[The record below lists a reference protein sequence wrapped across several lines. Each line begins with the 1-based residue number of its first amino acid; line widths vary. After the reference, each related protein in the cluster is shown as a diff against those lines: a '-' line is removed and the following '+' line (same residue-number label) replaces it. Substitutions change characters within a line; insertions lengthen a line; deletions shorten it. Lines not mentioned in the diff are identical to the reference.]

1 MPTFDDPLADAS
13 ETSAALRG
21 LAHATRAF
29 ENPADT
35 YPVIGDLLAGVRSLR
50 QVLDQVTA
58 AHIAPRARAHDDA
71 GNQHAGATFA
81 LAAADELHQAGILL
95 DDVEARLDAASQH
108 SGRIAW
114 HPASPTELSNE
125 SLREGVSG
133 EGAGVRWI
141 SVVFLQGDDAD
152 QVLDL
157 IDRDGTDAAIEHLA
171 GFDYGEET
179 VQAALENGYVYDQPP
194 TGQLDKTSTRDVY
207 TLTYN
212 PFLGHVSL
220 LREHGALPDPALLG
234 IITPASTVTAGAE
247 AGACRAQVGT
257 VSDPGSGPGARRWRL
272 VHPEAGSY
280 ECAGVGAVTGPEDGR
295 LHTAVLVG
303 PEGERRRARKARRQA
318 ATRIETTARET
329 RKADTKARWE
339 AERAERRN
347 TTYLPAA
354 GEPGPAALRTP
365 GRFRLPKHQDTSAT
379 LSGQYP
385 FLAEGGL
392 GSDGIFV
399 GQDLYSGGSF
409 VYDPWVLYRRGI
421 ITAPNVVLA
430 GIVGSGKSSL
440 AKSLYTRSLPFGR
453 RVYVPGDPKG
463 EHTAVAEAVGGR
475 AIILGH
481 GLSNRLNPLDEGHRP
496 STVSDAEWAMQ
507 VASRRRDL
515 IGALAETV
523 LDRPL
528 SPLEHTAIDLA
539 MRDAVRSA
547 EVPILPMV
555 VDRILTPNPADD
567 EDGRL
572 AEDGRL
578 VGHALRRLV
587 AGDLQGLFDGP
598 STVRFDPSLPM
609 VSLDLSRVAENSTLI
624 SVLMT
629 CSSAWME
636 SALSDPNGGQR
647 WVIYDEAW
655 RLMAYPSL
663 LRRMDAQWR
672 LARHFGIANM
682 LIFHKL
688 SDLDNVGDQG
698 SAMRA
703 LASSLLANAETRIVY
718 RQEADQLG
726 STATALG
733 LTGTEQKLLPG
744 LGTGQGLWRIK
755 DRSFV
760 VQHQLHPA
768 ELATFDTT
776 SRMTTDARD
785 AQPGEAAATAG
796 KAGEA

>member
-1 MPTFDDPLADAS
+1 MT
-13 ETSAALRG
+13 
-21 LAHATRAF
+21 
-29 ENPADT
+29 
-35 YPVIGDLLAGVRSLR
+35 
-50 QVLDQVTA
+50 
-58 AHIAPRARAHDDA
+58 
-71 GNQHAGATFA
+71 
-81 LAAADELHQAGILL
+81 
-95 DDVEARLDAASQH
+95 
-108 SGRIAW
+108 GR
-114 HPASPTELSNE
+114 EE
-125 SLREGVSG
+125 S
-133 EGAGVRWI
+133 
-141 SVVFLQGDDAD
+141 
-152 QVLDL
+152 
-157 IDRDGTDAAIEHLA
+157 
-171 GFDYGEET
+171 
-179 VQAALENGYVYDQPP
+179 
-194 TGQLDKTSTRDVY
+194 
-207 TLTYN
+207 
-212 PFLGHVSL
+212 
-220 LREHGALPDPALLG
+220 
-234 IITPASTVTAGAE
+234 
-247 AGACRAQVGT
+247 
-257 VSDPGSGPGARRWRL
+257 
-272 VHPEAGSY
+272 
-280 ECAGVGAVTGPEDGR
+280 R

-303 PEGERRRARKARRQA
+303 PEGERRRHRKARRQA
-318 ATRIETTARET
+318 AAQVQADAR
-329 RKADTKARWE
+329 RAQRDQAKARWE
-339 AERAERRN
+339 AEQAERRA
-347 TTYLPAA
+347 TTYLPAS

-379 LSGQYP
+379 LAGQYP

-392 GSDGIFV
+392 GSSGVFV

-409 VYDPWVLYRRGI
+409 VYDPWVLYQRGV
-421 ITAPNVVLA
+421 ITAPNIVLA

-463 EHTAVAEAVGGR
+463 EHTPVAEAVGGR
-475 AIILGH
+475 AIVLGH
-481 GLSNRLNPLDEGHRP
+481 GLRNRLNPLDEGHRP
-496 STVSDAEWAMQ
+496 SSVSDAEWTTQ

-528 SPLEHTAIDLA
+528 SPLEHTAVDLA
-539 MRDAVRSA
+539 LTDAVRSA

-555 VDRILTPNPADD
+555 VDRILAPNPGDNQ
-567 EDGRL
+567 DGRL

-636 SALSDPNGGQR
+636 SALSDPDGGQR
-647 WVIYDEAW
+647 FVVYDEAW
-655 RLMAYPSL
+655 RLMQYPAL

-672 LARHFGIANM
+672 MSRHYGIANM

-703 LASSLLANAETRIVY
+703 LASSLLANAETRVVY
-718 RQEADQLG
+718 RQEPDQLG
-726 STATALG
+726 TTATALG

-768 ELATFDTT
+768 ELAAFDTT
-776 SRMTTDARD
+776 SRMTGVVGAHVPRIS
-785 AQPGEAAATAG
+785 GGSSVFVSER
-796 KAGEA
+796 EVSR

>member
-1 MPTFDDPLADAS
+1 
-13 ETSAALRG
+13 
-21 LAHATRAF
+21 
-29 ENPADT
+29 
-35 YPVIGDLLAGVRSLR
+35 
-50 QVLDQVTA
+50 
-58 AHIAPRARAHDDA
+58 
-71 GNQHAGATFA
+71 
-81 LAAADELHQAGILL
+81 
-95 DDVEARLDAASQH
+95 
-108 SGRIAW
+108 
-114 HPASPTELSNE
+114 
-125 SLREGVSG
+125 
-133 EGAGVRWI
+133 
-141 SVVFLQGDDAD
+141 
-152 QVLDL
+152 
-157 IDRDGTDAAIEHLA
+157 
-171 GFDYGEET
+171 
-179 VQAALENGYVYDQPP
+179 
-194 TGQLDKTSTRDVY
+194 
-207 TLTYN
+207 
-212 PFLGHVSL
+212 
-220 LREHGALPDPALLG
+220 
-234 IITPASTVTAGAE
+234 
-247 AGACRAQVGT
+247 
-257 VSDPGSGPGARRWRL
+257 
-272 VHPEAGSY
+272 
-280 ECAGVGAVTGPEDGR
+280 VTGTEEGR

-303 PEGERRRARKARRQA
+303 PEGERRKHRKARRQA
-318 ATRIETTARET
+318 AARVE
-329 RKADTKARWE
+329 ADARQVKRDQAKARWE
-339 AERAERRN
+339 AEQAERRT

-379 LSGQYP
+379 LAGQYP

-392 GSDGIFV
+392 GSSGVFV

-409 VYDPWVLYRRGI
+409 VYDPWVLYQRGV
-421 ITAPNVVLA
+421 ITAPNMVLA

-463 EHTAVAEAVGGR
+463 EHTPVAEAVGGK
-475 AIILGH
+475 AVILGH
-481 GLSNRLNPLDEGHRP
+481 GLSNRLNPLDAGYRP
-496 STVSDAEWAMQ
+496 ASVSDAEWVTQ

-539 MRDAVRSA
+539 LTDAVRSA

-555 VDRILTPNPADD
+555 VDRILTPSPADNQ
-567 EDGRL
+567 DGRL

-636 SALSDPNGGQR
+636 SALSDPDGGQR

-672 LARHFGIANM
+672 LSRHYGIANM
-682 LIFHKL
+682 LVFHKL

-703 LASSLLANAETRIVY
+703 LASSLLANAETRVVY
-718 RQEADQLG
+718 RQEPDQLG
-726 STATALG
+726 STAAALG

-755 DRSFV
+755 DRSFI
-760 VQHQLHPA
+760 VQHQLHPD

-776 SRMTTDARD
+776 GRMTGETRRFSGSEEPSATLTAARG
-785 AQPGEAAATAG
+785 GEA
-796 KAGEA
+796 